1 VNIRCLQ
8 PCKCV
13 WPSRDKENS
22 GALDV
27 PGGGRLIELEYA
39 EVQDR
44 KLRGQLRNVP
54 RLELLVTLRAA
65 TSPPL

>member
-1 VNIRCLQ
+1 MNIRCLQ

-39 EVQDR
+39 EVQD
-44 KLRGQLRNVP
+44 GQLRNVP